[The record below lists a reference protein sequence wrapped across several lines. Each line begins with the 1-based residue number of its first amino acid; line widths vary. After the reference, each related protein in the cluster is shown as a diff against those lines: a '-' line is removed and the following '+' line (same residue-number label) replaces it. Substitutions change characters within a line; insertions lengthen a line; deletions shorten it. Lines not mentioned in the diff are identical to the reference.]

1 MAGIITKYRPKQYK
15 DVLGQEAAVSAMRGL
30 EKEKP
35 SGILISGPSGVGKTT
50 LARIFAARM
59 IGCNYDSLKHNL
71 DCTEVNVGSE
81 GGIDK
86 ARKLIENSEY
96 HPFGKVKIII
106 MDEIQKLTS
115 AAINAL
121 LKPLEDPPPNVIWIL
136 CSSEPKLPIAI
147 LNRLSK
153 VTLDYVEVKELET
166 ILLTTCKKEKQKL
179 PKKVIRKIADL
190 SLGSPRDAL
199 SNLSIVL
206 AKIRGKSKDAASL
219 KLVIKKHLNQD
230 VLNVEKYALH
240 LLGNYYLREEEKFVA
255 LLLGVDLANSN
266 HLCRL
271 MANFNEYLIFKKV
284 KQHKKIYCGDYPTLN
299 KLVAL
304 ATKESIPIGQ
314 LIKTQIKLT
323 ALINVYPLLPLT
335 IHTIWE

>member
-71 DCTEVNVGSE
+71 DCTEV
-81 GGIDK
+81 
-86 ARKLIENSEY
+86 
-96 HPFGKVKIII
+96 KVKIII